1 MSNLVDMDYIS
12 RHGYELS
19 HGCKKLTIKPHIP
32 FSFQVGV
39 ESPIV
44 FSNLHIRDL

>member
-19 HGCKKLTIKPHIP
+19 HGCKKLTVTDVG
-32 FSFQVGV
+32 FSLNCLNQNQTSHSIFL
-39 ESPIV
+39 S
-44 FSNLHIRDL
+44 SWC